1 MLAFLPMS
9 NTKKMYICTTRIEVV
24 RLDKEPDTAHITGV
38 RTNIDSFLQEIMKR
52 FNSGSH
58 AFEGFSMEWYVDK
71 AEVQIITGIND
82 VSICSGGKEAWWVS
96 LATLTKQG
104 VVWNKSHPIYETH
117 VLPIIK

>member
-1 MLAFLPMS
+1 MS

-24 RLDKEPDTAHITGV
+24 RLDNEPDTAHITGV